1 MTDPNAAQDIPP
13 AKPPRPSEH
22 PTSTERS
29 QLEADELYARQLAE
43 HYNRR
48 APSTRWDSDR
58 QYQQS
63 GRSSNSEERDYSFFD
78 GMPIL
83 LLIAFNLLDC

>member
-48 APSTRWDSDR
+48 APSARLDNDR

-63 GRSSNSEERDYSFFD
+63 RGSDNSEERDYSFFD
-78 GMPIL
+78 GMPNFL
-83 LLIAFNLLDC
+83 